1 MIIGNIL
8 CIAAGAGIGALKS
21 AAITCAANEVKTF
34 VTEQFSK
41 DTMENIDNSE
51 IRNTTAYQ
59 MSLDNSLN
67 NVADGDPSTIDWK
80 HPQKT
85 LNRNA
90 TYAST
95 KIVYLLVMNR
105 WLESHKSEMSDKE
118 YRIRKK
124 ALNDAYKVIMPQYQ
138 QQINAACM
146 M

>member
-21 AAITCAANEVKTF
+21 AAITCAANEIKTF
-34 VTEQFSK
+34 VAEQFSK
-41 DTMENIDNSE
+41 DAMENIDSPG
-51 IRNTTAYQ
+51 IRNTTSYR
-59 MSLDNSLN
+59 MSLDDNLN
-67 NVADGDPSTIDWK
+67 DVSNGDPSTIDWK

-95 KIVYLLVMNR
+95 KITYLLVMNR

-118 YRIRKK
+118 YRTRKK